1 MWSVVHP
8 TYSHYSNCIAFCRNQ
23 RPMYVYSHHPP
34 SKLANKENEQKA
46 TIAPKIVPSSSEAQ
60 TVTRPLETNV

>member
-1 MWSVVHP
+1 
-8 TYSHYSNCIAFCRNQ
+8 
-23 RPMYVYSHHPP
+23 MYVYPHHPP

-60 TVTRPLETNV
+60 TMTRPLETNV